1 MCCNSSVNRG
11 EGLRRGDVQG
21 VAKGASGSV
30 VNRRTGAFIMQESG
44 RSFGGQGQTLDTQI
58 RFPRIV
64 GGCGAFGW
72 SLPVHFTSGGRVP
85 TPRRPGRCPWPRRP
99 GTAGG
104 SRLRRHGGPR
114 FCKPPHSST
123 PLPVPS
129 VSGPVSARDPN
140 VKNLSRCP
148 PRPTTTTL
156 TTPPSASASGFR
168 IGFRSFTRP
177 QGSPSMIWLV
187 RAVGF
192 ERGAFAR

>member
-1 MCCNSSVNRG
+1 MRVP
-11 EGLRRGDVQG
+11 D
-21 VAKGASGSV
+21 
-30 VNRRTGAFIMQESG
+30 
-44 RSFGGQGQTLDTQI
+44 GQS
-58 RFPRIV
+58 FPRFLQAFRFV
-64 GGCGAFGW
+64 GGGGAALGVRVRILTQRVVFRGLWDGCGAFVW
-72 SLPVHFTSGGRVP
+72 NFPVHFTSGGRVP